1 VTVPVPFLE
10 KKLIEVGI
18 WMKVVIAPD
27 SFKGSISAKD
37 VCTAIKEGIMTV
49 FPEAEVKA
57 VPLADGGE
65 GTLEN
70 MVYASNGTLTS
81 IQVNG
86 PMGKE
91 VSAAYGVLGDRE
103 TVVIEIAQASGL
115 PLVKPEERNP
125 YTASSYGTGQLIKHA
140 LDAGYRRFI
149 IGLGGSAT
157 NDGGTG
163 MLTALGLR
171 LFNENGD
178 LLPEGGGYLTQL
190 SYFNDS
196 ELDSRFTESTIT
208 IASDVVNKLCGPKG
222 ASAVFGPQKGANPEM
237 VEHLDHALYH
247 FAEIVYKQKG
257 IDIRKLEGGGAAGGM
272 GAALM
277 AFMGASVHSG
287 IEVVMKE
294 IDFEKHIQDADLI
307 LTGEGK
313 LDSQTLSGKVIAGV
327 AKTAKRHQVPV
338 LVLCGGM
345 DLEPASFDKLGILAA
360 FSIVP
365 GPCSLEE
372 GMRNSPKWIT
382 ERTETI
388 MRIIRHFNRVLN
400 PLESIAKGGTK

>member
-1 VTVPVPFLE
+1 
-10 KKLIEVGI
+10 
-18 WMKVVIAPD
+18 MKVVIAPD

-37 VCTAIKEGIMTV
+37 ICEAIKKGIFTV
-49 FPEAEVKA
+49 YPEAEVKA

-65 GTLEN
+65 GTLES
-70 MVYASNGTLTS
+70 MVCASNGTFRSVL
-81 IQVNG
+81 VRC

-91 VSAAYGVLGDRE
+91 VEAAYGVLGDEE
-103 TVVIEIAQASGL
+103 TVIIEMAQASGL

-157 NDGGTG
+157 NDAGTG
-163 MLTALGLR
+163 MLTALGIK
-171 LFNENGD
+171 LFNENGE
-178 LLPEGGGYLTQL
+178 LLPEGGGYLKQL
-190 SYFNDS
+190 SYFDDS
-196 ELDSRFTESTIT
+196 KLDPRLTESTFI
-208 IASDVVNKLCGPKG
+208 IASDVVNKLCGPDG
-222 ASAVFGPQKGANPEM
+222 ASAVFGPQKGADPEM
-237 VEHLDHALYH
+237 VEHLDQALSH

-257 IDIRKLEGGGAAGGM
+257 IDIRELKGGGAAGGM

-277 AFMGASVHSG
+277 GFLDAAVQSG
-287 IEVVMKE
+287 IEIVMKE
-294 IDFEKHIQDADLI
+294 IDFEKQILDADLV

-327 AKTAKRHQVPV
+327 AEIAHKYQVPV
-338 LVLCGGM
+338 VVLCGGM
-345 DLEPASFDKLGILAA
+345 DLDTASFDHLGILTA

-372 GMRNSPKWIT
+372 AMRKAPTWVT
-382 ERTETI
+382 QRTESI
-388 MRIIRHFNRVLN
+388 MRIISYFNGVLKPEEN
-400 PLESIAKGGTK
+400 IAKGGTTR